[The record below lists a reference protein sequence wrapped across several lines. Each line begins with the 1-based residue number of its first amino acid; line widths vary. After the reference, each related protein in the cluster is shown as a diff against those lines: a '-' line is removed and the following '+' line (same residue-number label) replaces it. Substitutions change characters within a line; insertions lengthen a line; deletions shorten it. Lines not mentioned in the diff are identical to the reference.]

1 MENTRKMI
9 FAALAV
15 IVLGSGALWLLVHA
29 TQINKEQLFQ
39 YRLKDLKYQFLLKNV
54 WMRQTQNKT
63 QYKDEI
69 SALTRSYLKELRKV
83 YEEFE
88 RTQDL
93 DARWKDYEKG
103 GAAAGTALSVDIN
116 ADKSSKKTSEEKGN
130 FKEAF
135 NYSKAMYALFN
146 EGKYEPVLTDSKE
159 SVRLDFYKIERVGAD
174 KVRWSFVMWGA
185 LPEMRYTGM
194 EIKLYDSEGKHFGTM
209 HSTSSQPNLRVDDP
223 SIWITDFPPGATP
236 GYYELPLFPYPPA
249 KMDLTF
255 QLSGRSYYGS
265 AVAWSY
271 EFKELPIEPSWKLP
285 ADAKWDAQA
294 VEVPEPEPPEE
305 PAAKGKA
312 PKGKK

>member
-1 MENTRKMI
+1 MI

-15 IVLGSGALWLLVHA
+15 VLLGCGALYLVVHA
-29 TQINKEQLFQ
+29 TQINKEQTFQ
-39 YRLKDLKYQFLLKNV
+39 YELKDLKYQFLLKNV
-54 WMRQTQNKT
+54 WMRQAQNKA

-69 SALTRSYLKELRKV
+69 SALTRSYFKELRKV
-83 YEEFE
+83 YEKYE

-103 GAAAGTALSVDIN
+103 GAAAGTALVVDIN
-116 ADKSSKKTSEEKGN
+116 ADKSSKKSTEEKAG

-135 NYSKAMYALFN
+135 DYSKAIYALFN
-146 EGKYEPVLTDSKE
+146 EGKYEPVLTDTKE
-159 SVRLDFYKIERVGAD
+159 SVRLDFYRIERIGAD

-209 HSTSSQPNLRVDDP
+209 NSASSQPNLRVDDP
-223 SIWITDFPPGATP
+223 SIWLTDFPPGATP

-265 AVAWSY
+265 SVAWSY
-271 EFKELPIEPSWKLP
+271 EFKELPIEPSWKMA

-294 VEVPEPEPPEE
+294 VEVPVEE
-305 PAAKGKA
+305 PAEDPAKGK
-312 PKGKK
+312 GKKK